1 MIKAIVLALGLLA
14 GHVTAENYTLE
25 ADHLDLELEI
35 QGRRELFPLLPGTK
49 CPTGH
54 KCRARNMHHG
64 MSPLMSSLKNNFDLK
79 LLDAPE
85 KQALNFNLNSAV
97 ESGDY
102 CTRRAAM
109 ARAAGLAAGL
119 AVSAVHAPAY
129 AAETKNVGMG
139 TESGQLVFEPSKLK
153 ICKGDSVTWTI
164 VKAGPHNV
172 VFDAD
177 AVPAGVNTEAIS
189 MDEQLGEEGETFTR
203 KFDIAGAY
211 SYYCEPHRSA
221 GMQATLMVE

>member
-1 MIKAIVLALGLLA
+1 MIKTVALLALIA
-14 GHVTAENYTLE
+14 GPVASAPALRSAASASVQEIEELG
-25 ADHLDLELEI
+25 HLDLELEVE
-35 QGRRELFPLLPGTK
+35 GRRELFPLLPGTK

-64 MSPLMSSLKNNFDLK
+64 MSPLMSSLKNNFDMK

-85 KQALNFNLNSAV
+85 KQALNFNLNNAV

-139 TESGQLVFEPSKLK
+139 TESGQLVF
-153 ICKGDSVTWTI
+153 
-164 VKAGPHNV
+164 
-172 VFDAD
+172 
-177 AVPAGVNTEAIS
+177 
-189 MDEQLGEEGETFTR
+189 
-203 KFDIAGAY
+203 
-211 SYYCEPHRSA
+211 
-221 GMQATLMVE
+221 